1 MSPSS
6 GSLLAEI
13 QRDVL
18 DESKSL
24 ASVLRKCIVLGG
36 EANSAPLRT
45 WATLELRGY
54 GPDGELPD
62 FRIIAASLHIDGV
75 SGYNQISG
83 QMISP
88 RMLPEGIRDRI
99 DETYE
104 LRAGVGEI
112 EAMIQ
117 QAEGSHIHL
126 GLPMGADIAAL
137 MNRSLDNGVQ
147 QITRIYRSISVTS
160 LRGVLDHIRTRLTE
174 LVGELRA
181 LMPDDQDS
189 PTEEQVGQA
198 LNVAVHGSPNAQV
211 HLVTSQASGR
221 GQSSVQQAEE
231 PQTPPEPGFWTTNR
245 RIGGFLVGLATVI
258 GTVVAVI
265 AYVKP

>member
-1 MSPSS
+1 MSPSN

-24 ASVLRKCIVLGG
+24 ASALRKCIVLGG

-54 GPDGELPD
+54 GLDGDLPD
-62 FRIIAASLHIDGV
+62 FRIIAASLHIDGI

-88 RMLPEGIRDRI
+88 RALPEGIRERVG
-99 DETYE
+99 ETYE
-104 LRAGVGEI
+104 LRAAVGEI

-137 MNRSLDNGVQ
+137 MNQSLDSGVQ
-147 QITRIYRSISVTS
+147 QITRVYRSIAVTS
-160 LRGVLDHIRTRLTE
+160 LRGVLDQVRTRLTE

-181 LMPDDQDS
+181 IMPDDQQS
-189 PTEEQVGQA
+189 PTAEQVGQA

-211 HLVTSQASGR
+211 NLVTSQASGS
-221 GQSSVQQAEE
+221 GQSSIKQSAE
-231 PQTPPEPGFWTTNR
+231 PQTSPEPGFWTTNR
-245 RIGGFLVGLATVI
+245 RIGAFVVGLATVI

-265 AYVKP
+265 TYLNS